1 MTSLMFKFIA
11 SDVKEILGLVNLC
24 DTGVLGLRCQG
35 KGP

>member
-11 SDVKEILGLVNLC
+11 SDVKEILGLVKLC

-35 KGP
+35 KVP